1 MSASKTPTTWTSA
14 SDVVRHILTVHHS
27 YVRAELPK
35 LADLA
40 RQSGS
45 DTVQR
50 LVAAISADMTSH
62 MAKEEQILF
71 PGIVEMEAAAMENR
85 SPRGVMCGAEGPVEQ
100 MKAEHAD
107 ARDVVSRL
115 LQACDTPAMRPLRE
129 RVVAFQTDLDA
140 HAGLEETVLFPWALR
155 LSGEA

>member
-1 MSASKTPTTWTSA
+1 
-14 SDVVRHILTVHHS
+14 VNHILSIHHT

-35 LADLA
+35 LAGLA

-45 DTVQR
+45 ATVQQ
-50 LVAAISADMTSH
+50 LVAAISEDMTSH

-71 PGIVEMEAAAMENR
+71 PGIVEMEAAAKQHRTPHGML
-85 SPRGVMCGAEGPVEQ
+85 CGAEGPVEQ

-115 LQACDTPAMRPLRE
+115 LAACDTPGMRPLRD
-129 RVVAFQTDLDA
+129 RVTAFQRDLEA
-140 HAGLEETVLFPWALR
+140 HAGLEESVLFPWALR
-155 LSGEA
+155 LFGEA